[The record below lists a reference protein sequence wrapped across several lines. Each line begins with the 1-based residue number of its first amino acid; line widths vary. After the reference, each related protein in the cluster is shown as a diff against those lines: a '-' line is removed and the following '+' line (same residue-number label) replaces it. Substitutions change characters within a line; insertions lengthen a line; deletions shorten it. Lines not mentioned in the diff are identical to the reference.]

1 MKRYFHLIAIA
12 FLSVLFSITA
22 RAQVTATF
30 GPEAGFSVSGLNYI
44 DEDFMMGIGVHGG
57 GTAHIQLGRSFA
69 IRPSVLL
76 KFGFF
81 QNADLLD
88 KKTTTLTRIAVPIAF
103 MYSKNFSNNN
113 QLYFGAGP
121 QVMYAIAGQSD
132 YNDEY
137 SKRKMSLGNDE
148 SDDLKP
154 LDLGLHFKAGFNF
167 NNGLGLNIFFNHGL
181 TDIDPREGYKIKSVD
196 LVGFSFAWFFGGN
209 KAE

>member
-1 MKRYFHLIAIA
+1 MKRFLYFIPIA
-12 FLSVLFSITA
+12 FFSFFIAVTA
-22 RAQVTATF
+22 RAQVAVTF
-30 GPEAGFSVSGLNYI
+30 GPEAGFSASGLNYV

-88 KKTTTLTRIAVPIAF
+88 KKTTTLTRIAVPLAF

-121 QVMYAIAGQSD
+121 QVMYAIAGQTD

-137 SKRKMSLGNDE
+137 TKRKMTFGNDE

-154 LDLGLHFKAGFNF
+154 LDLGLHIKAGFNF
-167 NNGLGLNIFFNHGL
+167 SRGLGLNIFFNHGFN
-181 TDIDPREGYKIKSVD
+181 DIDPREGYKIKSVD
-196 LVGFSFAWFFGGN
+196 LIGFSCAWLFGSH